1 MSYTYIYRSRG
12 GNDPDNVTIELN
24 QSTNKL
30 QLKDLGITTAK
41 IADQAVDANK
51 IARPA
56 IIPDH
61 LFTRSVFQKHIGVF
75 IPSYGF
81 MNMKSSQ
88 QLGLW
93 VDVRYGSITN
103 TTGAW
108 GADTNIRFWPFIP
121 RNTVQVTAIRVNVSA
136 AASAGNAMRFN
147 IYDGNNE
154 TYGTGPDDAY
164 YYWPRTKLL
173 ADDWLIDTTTT
184 GVKSITLSSPLTL
197 YRGKMYWF
205 AMQNNNTGT
214 TKPSLSACTT
224 GQQFVLGQT
233 ASTFTSDIYALMLT
247 GVAYGP
253 LPNDIS
259 PSYANIA
266 TSTLVAPSVQIQYTY
281 VSS

>member
-1 MSYTYIYRSRG
+1 MSYTYIYRSR

-61 LFTRSVFQKHIGVF
+61 LFTLSVFQKHLGILVPF
-75 IPSYGF
+75 YGF
-81 MNMKSSQ
+81 MNMRSSQ

-93 VDVRYGSITN
+93 VDVRYGYVNTN
-103 TTGAW
+103 TGAW
-108 GADTNIRFWPFIP
+108 PADTNIRFWPFIL
-121 RNTVQVTAIRVNVSA
+121 RNTVQVNAIRVNVST

-147 IYDGNNE
+147 IYDGNGD
-154 TYGTGPDDAY
+154 TSYFTSPDDPY
-164 YYWPRTKLL
+164 FYWPRTKLL
-173 ADDWLIDTTTT
+173 TNDWLIDTTTT
-184 GVKSITLSSPLTL
+184 GVKSITLSPALTL
-197 YRGKMYWF
+197 EKGKMYWF

-214 TKPSLSACTT
+214 TKPSLSACAATNQFILGLTT
-224 GQQFVLGQT
+224 
-233 ASTFTSDIYALMLT
+233 TFTDVSCGLMLT
-247 GVAYGP
+247 GIVYGS

-259 PSYANIA
+259 PYYANMA
-266 TSTLVAPSVQIQYTY
+266 TTSLIAPSVQIQYEY